1 MFAAFRMSL
10 SSCLGYASRFV
21 CARKMKPNSTSI
33 SAGVMGKQREY
44 SRPTSLI
51 TIARIIL
58 FSFLSLRRERFL
70 WALLLF
76 TLVQGISVA
85 QSKPE
90 EVVFPIGG
98 RELHGF
104 IWKPEGAGPFPAIVW
119 NHGSEK
125 LPGSHPA
132 LAKFYTAHSY
142 VFFVPHRRGQGRSPG
157 DYIQDLVAQAP
168 PGDRARRMVELQQ
181 AEVDDVIAALNY
193 LRSRP
198 FVDPARIAI
207 SGCSYGGIQTL
218 LAGERDLGVKALV
231 PFAPGAMSWEQNV
244 LLQDRLVRA
253 VDLARA
259 PVFLIQA
266 ENDYSLAPSRVLN
279 KEANKRKKDFQSKI
293 YPPFGSTHQDGHWG
307 FCSSATDVWGNDVLA
322 FLETRMKAS
331 Q

>member
-1 MFAAFRMSL
+1 
-10 SSCLGYASRFV
+10 LGELTTKEAPLCFSPVEGNMR
-21 CARKMKPNSTSI
+21 PISTS
-33 SAGVMGKQREY
+33 
-44 SRPTSLI
+44 T
-51 TIARIIL
+51 TIIL
-58 FSFLSLRRERFL
+58 LSPVALRRGL
-70 WALLLF
+70 LYGLLLF
-76 TLVQGISVA
+76 ALAEGTSLA

-90 EVVFPIGG
+90 EVVFPSGG

-104 IWKPEGAGPFPAIVW
+104 LWKPEGAGRFPAIVW

-125 LPGSHPA
+125 LPGSQPA
-132 LAKFYTAHSY
+132 LARFYTAHSY

-168 PGDRARRMVELQQ
+168 PGDRARRMVELQE
-181 AEVDDVIAALNY
+181 AEVDDVIAGLNY
-193 LRSRP
+193 LRSQP

-218 LAGERDLGVKALV
+218 LTGERDLGVKALV

-253 VDLARA
+253 VDLAKA

-266 ENDYSLAPSRVLN
+266 ENDYSLAPSRALS
-279 KEANKRKKDFQSKI
+279 KEANKKKKDFQSKI
-293 YPPFGSTHQDGHWG
+293 YSAFGSNHQDGHWG

-322 FLETRMKAS
+322 FLETQMKPS
-331 Q
+331 H